1 MNAGDGLL
9 HSPDGAFKKFTFGTY
24 IYVSEWV
31 DGACLFKKA
40 DGNTTIIAFQLGATE
55 GNLKLTVGS
64 ASATVTNSALKPGAW
79 HYVAV
84 TYDGGTA
91 KLYIDN
97 NAATDFTGS
106 LPASV
111 PNTRADFVMGEK
123 LKGYLD
129 ETFVNSLLVGT
140 LGKNPISFDT
150 WNNTKTLAYWK
161 YDDAAKPGKDSH
173 TWAIRLEQIRTALNG
188 QAGDRKLRLGIAGG
202 EWLKMVG
209 NATARTNFAN
219 NVKKVL
225 EEYNLD
231 GADLDFEWAYSSN
244 DLANYSKA
252 IVQLREV
259 LGKDVFF
266 TVSLHPV

>member
-140 LGKNPISFDT
+140 LGKIPFLLIHGIILKHLLTGNMTMLPNPVRIHIHGLSA
-150 WNNTKTLAYWK
+150 WNR
-161 YDDAAKPGKDSH
+161 S
-173 TWAIRLEQIRTALNG
+173 AL
-188 QAGDRKLRLGIAGG
+188 
-202 EWLKMVG
+202 
-209 NATARTNFAN
+209 
-219 NVKKVL
+219 
-225 EEYNLD
+225 
-231 GADLDFEWAYSSN
+231 
-244 DLANYSKA
+244 
-252 IVQLREV
+252 
-259 LGKDVFF
+259 
-266 TVSLHPV
+266 H